1 MKNTLCSEFLE
12 YLDILPQEGLS
23 DELKQHLDSC
33 PDCRREYARI
43 APMLKSL
50 LQVPSPAELSEKKL
64 EQLTAAAIKD
74 DIRRSNRR
82 SGFRVMFNV
91 IIALPIVLGIN
102 WLWLTMGSSFLTR
115 FISPDVARV
124 FVITFLMAATC
135 IAALTFG
142 LIPIL
147 WGFNRPHLSDLDYP
161 RSAVFLDN
169 SG

>member
-12 YLDILPQEGLS
+12 YLDILSQEGLS

-43 APMLKSL
+43 APMLESL
-50 LQVPSPAELSEKKL
+50 LQAPSPAKLSEKKL
-64 EQLTAAAIKD
+64 EQLTAAAIRD

-91 IIALPIVLGIN
+91 IIALPIVLGVN

-135 IAALTFG
+135 IAALVFG

-147 WGFNRPHLSDLDYP
+147 WGSNRPHLSDLDYP
-161 RSAVFLDN
+161 RSAVFMDN
-169 SG
+169 